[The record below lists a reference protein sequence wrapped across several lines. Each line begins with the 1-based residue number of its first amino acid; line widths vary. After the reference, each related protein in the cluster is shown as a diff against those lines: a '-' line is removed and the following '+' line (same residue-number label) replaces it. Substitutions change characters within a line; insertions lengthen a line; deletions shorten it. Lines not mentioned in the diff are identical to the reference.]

1 MLIHVGGKQ
10 EKNPLKD
17 SWDASG
23 FFHDKPSP
31 FPMSNGGNWPLCLY
45 EAVSGR
51 NAGFSQR
58 GDGRGKSMIT
68 PTPFRFMVKTEG
80 LLWMHVRG
88 LVEHRPSTPGLPR
101 QMFSRTAPRYS
112 LHPSLSFSSVCLSP
126 SYGKVS
132 LVGSPVKFLHSTL
145 CVHFNLHF
153 FWTGA
158 AVLCDFKFLLKLILR
173 IALSLNLHTQ
183 PRPIDRESS
192 GSQRRWW

>member
-132 LVGSPVKFLHSTL
+132 PVGWNSYTAL
-145 CVHFNLHF
+145 CVSIWICTL
-153 FWTGA
+153 GEQELQCY
-158 AVLCDFKFLLKLILR
+158 VIL
-173 IALSLNLHTQ
+173 SFCLNLFWGLHWVWTCTH
-183 PRPIDRESS
+183 
-192 GSQRRWW
+192 SQDL